1 MADSD
6 KTSGVDR
13 EALLR
18 FKSNQVMLNQE
29 VRDVIMKILEGM
41 ADHEE
46 RLRRI
51 EARQGIE

>member
-1 MADSD
+1 
-6 KTSGVDR
+6 
-13 EALLR
+13 
-18 FKSNQVMLNQE
+18 MLNQE